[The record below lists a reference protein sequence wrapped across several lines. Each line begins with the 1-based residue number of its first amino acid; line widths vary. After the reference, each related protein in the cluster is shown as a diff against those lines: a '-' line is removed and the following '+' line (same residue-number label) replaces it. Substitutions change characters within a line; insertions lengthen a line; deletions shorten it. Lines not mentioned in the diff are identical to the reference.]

1 MRKKKSSADL
11 PWYEKDLPWDEEE
24 LLWGLYDASMELKQL
39 PLLGQI
45 GPQGNRAALAKA
57 RTGGCW
63 SR

>member
-24 LLWGLYDASMELKQL
+24 LLWGLYDASMEFKQL

-45 GPQGNRAALAKA
+45 
-57 RTGGCW
+57 
-63 SR
+63 